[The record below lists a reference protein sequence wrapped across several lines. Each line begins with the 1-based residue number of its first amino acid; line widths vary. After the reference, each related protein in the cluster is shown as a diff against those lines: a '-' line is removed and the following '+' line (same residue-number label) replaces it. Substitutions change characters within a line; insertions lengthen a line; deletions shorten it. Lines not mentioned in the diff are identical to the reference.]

1 MHLVH
6 PSSLAQSYRVTYQYA
21 NPKEHKNV
29 SPSAVPSLRY
39 SNYLPRAL
47 LRQADLDPGFYW
59 GYLTVFHSII
69 DIIQLDVRKR
79 CFSSPDIGLFPDWA
93 ITADAVHNHV
103 LNFYPREVAPF
114 FAAGGEVVYALDA
127 ITGLARDE
135 WDGGNS
141 INFKSN
147 STFKRLPECALD
159 YDFALVREKV
169 QLAEDRPWGPY
180 SDDP

>member
-1 MHLVH
+1 MSYGCTCGQCFAGWLSKRMVFQLD
-6 PSSLAQSYRVTYQYA
+6 SQSYRVTYQYA

-29 SPSAVPSLRY
+29 SPSAQLP
-39 SNYLPRAL
+39 PRAL

-69 DIIQLDVRKR
+69 DIIQLDV
-79 CFSSPDIGLFPDWA
+79 
-93 ITADAVHNHV
+93 
-103 LNFYPREVAPF
+103 APF
-114 FAAGGEVVYALDA
+114 FTAGGEVVYALDA

-141 INFKSN
+141 INLKSN